1 MMDKAPQF
9 HVSVTFVADQLE
21 DPCLSVC
28 MIDFHQGKLRLAN
41 RKVFGGKE
49 SKTFPSNLIPSG
61 SKSDSDDV
69 YVAHMTLKS
78 AIKYNETVS
87 LLDHP
92 QNLLHHII
100 LDQMDNRVNMS
111 ILFRGIET
119 TVKFKEI
126 DNDEMQ
132 LYRNMAF
139 EAETYHDQMRR
150 VKQTVVFTP
159 DGQPGSVLFL
169 IREEEAVCVLANA
182 AEADGKE
189 DSYSYYRTD
198 KTDQLDNVL
207 REIQDWQFVCIPD
220 KSLFI
225 MVGDSDSY
233 TFHT

>member
-1 MMDKAPQF
+1 MDKAPQF
-9 HVSVTFVADQLE
+9 HVPVTFVADQLE

-41 RKVFGGKE
+41 RKKFGGIE
-49 SKTFPSNLIPSG
+49 STTFPSKLILADSE
-61 SKSDSDDV
+61 SDSDYV

-78 AIKYNETVS
+78 AIKYNETPSV
-87 LLDHP
+87 LDHP
-92 QNLLHHII
+92 KNLLHHII
-100 LDQMDNRVNMS
+100 LDRMDTRVNMN
-111 ILFRGIET
+111 ILFRGIDT
-119 TVKFKEI
+119 TIVFKEI
-126 DNDEMQ
+126 DDDETQ

-139 EAETYHDQMRR
+139 EAETYHHQMRR
-150 VKQTVVFTP
+150 VIQTIVYTP
-159 DGQPGSVLFL
+159 YGEPGSVLFL